1 MRTKA
6 VKIDEPDVS
15 NRVLNSAHIFT
26 RLVPGASVIKQPTVS
41 QPAQT
46 VRTKICIMIPTMT
59 QKVAMIANMYLK
71 VCTQRKM
78 NETNE

>member
-1 MRTKA
+1 MMTNV
-6 VKIDEPDVS
+6 VKIDEPDDL
-15 NRVLNSAHIFT
+15 NRVLSREHIFA
-26 RLVPGASVIKQPTVS
+26 RLPRASLTTQPSVS